1 MTDELQK
8 RIASLFSMLSAKDV
22 LLVYSGQIE
31 ILADSLCADSSNEF
45 DRLKALNQVYWWL
58 CDNRGLHMK
67 KLISHESVSSK
78 KKQTLYIETDLH
90 RLAQRQKQIEAV
102 KKKDVYQCYITELPK
117 SKRIYSLRYTGHPRT
132 PDIYV
137 SRSNRSFKGVI
148 NEWNR
153 LLHRWNDDRDAL
165 AKWREKAKLTI
176 QTTKCHH
183 KVKRFTAQTAANQ
196 NTPIFRSEP
205 VEL

>member
-31 ILADSLCADSSNEF
+31 ILANSLCADSSNEF
-45 DRLKALNQVYWWL
+45 DRLKALNQAYWWL
-58 CDNRGLHMK
+58 CDNRGKNMK
-67 KLISHESVSSK
+67 QLISHEVSLSRK
-78 KKQTLYIETDLH
+78 KNLYIETDLH

-117 SKRIYSLRYTGHPRT
+117 SNRIYSLRYGGHPRT

-148 NEWNR
+148 SEWNR
-153 LLHRWNDDRDAL
+153 LLHRWNDDRDTL
-165 AKWREKAKLTI
+165 AQWREK
-176 QTTKCHH
+176 
-183 KVKRFTAQTAANQ
+183 Q
-196 NTPIFRSEP
+196 NSQSKQSNVCTN
-205 VEL
+205 